1 MKDILIE
8 TSLVAN
14 TILLEENG
22 KVFDNAL
29 IYNGFKK
36 NYFYVN
42 IFEDNVLIAKFFWC
56 FLDVKDEKRIYE
68 NSVLDAVKNT
78 KEFAD
83 KGLVV
88 LDGLIIYKEDYK
100 SDIYEN
106 LFKFVKI
113 SIKKNF
119 DFNEDFVI
127 YAYSDAPYND
137 NLPIKN
143 CKSKITKLT
152 EDTYV
157 NLIYE
162 DSNITKN

>member
-1 MKDILIE
+1 M
-8 TSLVAN
+8 
-14 TILLEENG
+14 
-22 KVFDNAL
+22 
-29 IYNGFKK
+29 
-36 NYFYVN
+36 
-42 IFEDNVLIAKFFWC
+42 
-56 FLDVKDEKRIYE
+56 DVKDEKRIYE
-68 NSVLDAVKNT
+68 NSVLEAVKNT

-127 YAYSDAPYND
+127 YAYSEVPYNN

-157 NLIYE
+157 NLIYK